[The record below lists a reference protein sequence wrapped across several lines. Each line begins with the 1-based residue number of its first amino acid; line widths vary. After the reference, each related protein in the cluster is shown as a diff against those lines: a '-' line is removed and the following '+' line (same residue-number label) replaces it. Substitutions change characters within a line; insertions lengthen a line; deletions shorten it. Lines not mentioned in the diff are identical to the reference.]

1 MKYLDL
7 SFESPEKNLAC
18 DEVLHHTL
26 ENEGGEEVL
35 RFWESRSPFVVLGYG
50 NRHRSETHWKACQK
64 DKVPVLRRISGGG
77 TVLQGP
83 GCLNYSLILKIL
95 PKGPSRNLKETNC
108 FIMKRLE
115 GVFETLLG
123 ERAVFQGDTDLTVN
137 DLKFSG
143 NSQKRGKNYL
153 LFHGTFLINFNLS
166 TIKKYLNSPSRQPA
180 YRKNRAHSEFLV
192 NINCSREKIK
202 DALRQSWNAKE
213 LFKPNGL
220 LPRIEELARIKY
232 SSEEWNYKF

>member
-1 MKYLDL
+1 MSTSVRKG
-7 SFESPEKNLAC
+7 ESAWFIL
-18 DEVLHHTL
+18 
-26 ENEGGEEVL
+26 
-35 RFWESRSPFVVLGYG
+35 
-50 NRHRSETHWKACQK
+50 
-64 DKVPVLRRISGGG
+64 PVLRRISGGG

-83 GCLNYSLILKIL
+83 GCFNYSLILKIL

-115 GVFETLLG
+115 GVFETLLV
-123 ERAVFQGDTDLTVN
+123 ERTVFQGDTDLTVN